1 MATLRIVDSIMHL
14 TAGRLV
20 EGWALASASA
30 TDAELLEAAR
40 RGEGEAISRLV
51 ERYSLALLRYLKRM
65 VVQQDLAEDLLQETW
80 LKVVERLDRH
90 QRRRPFLP
98 WLFAIGRNCAIDFLR
113 RRDRWPR
120 FATTFSDEDGESAE
134 PVDRLASKEPSPLET
149 MSERELQEQ
158 VALMIPLLP
167 PKYREALTLRFEQ
180 EMALEEMAMVMNVP
194 ASTAKTRV
202 HRGLNLLRRRLE
214 ER

>member
-120 FATTFSDEDGESAE
+120 FATPFSDEDGESAE

>member
-1 MATLRIVDSIMHL
+1 MTTQRIVDSFMHL

-20 EGWALASASA
+20 EGWALASASS

-90 QRRRPFLP
+90 QRGRPFLP

-120 FATTFSDEDGESAE
+120 FATPFSDEDGESAE
-134 PVDRLASKEPSPLET
+134 PVDQLASKEPSPLET
-149 MSERELQEQ
+149 MSERELQGH
-158 VALMIPLLP
+158 VARLIPLLP
-167 PKYREALTLRFEQ
+167 PRYREALTLRFEQ
-180 EMALEEMAMVMNVP
+180 EMALEEMALVMNVP

>member
-1 MATLRIVDSIMHL
+1 MDTLRIAESLMPL
-14 TAGRLV
+14 SAGRLV
-20 EGWALASASA
+20 EGWALASASS
-30 TDAELLEAAR
+30 TDAELLAGAR

-51 ERYSLALLRYLKRM
+51 ERYSLPLLRYLKRM
-65 VVQQDLAEDLLQETW
+65 VVQPDQAEDLLQETW
-80 LKVVERLDRH
+80 MKVVERLDRH
-90 QRRRPFLP
+90 QQGRPFLP

-120 FATTFSDEDGESAE
+120 FATPFSDEVGEGAD
-134 PVDRLASKEPSPLET
+134 PVDRLVSPGPSPLEK
-149 MSERELQEQ
+149 MSELELQEK
-158 VALMIPLLP
+158 VARLIPALP
-167 PKYREALTLRFEQ
+167 PMYREALTLRFEQ
-180 EMALEEMAMVMNVP
+180 EMALEEMALVMNVP